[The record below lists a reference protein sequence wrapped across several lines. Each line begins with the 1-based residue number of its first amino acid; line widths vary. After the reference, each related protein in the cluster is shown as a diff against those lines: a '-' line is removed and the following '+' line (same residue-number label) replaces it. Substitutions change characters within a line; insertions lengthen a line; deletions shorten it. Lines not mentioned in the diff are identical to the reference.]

1 MSNQDYRR
9 YSHTTIPYADPQS
22 PEPTRYPLQPGYADQ
37 QPAYGVLR
45 DNSDATVSLVLGLV
59 GLTTFILLASPFAW
73 WLGARALTEIDATPG
88 VYNNRGM
95 AVAGKITGIIGTILL
110 TLFVLAGILV
120 VILLFAAGT
129 N

>member
-1 MSNQDYRR
+1 MSNQDR
-9 YSHTTIPYADPQS
+9 TPYVATQS
-22 PEPTRYPLQPGYADQ
+22 PEPTSYPLQPGYPDQ

-59 GLTTFILLASPFAW
+59 GLCTFLLLASPFAW
-73 WLGARALTEIDATPG
+73 WLGARALAEIDATPG

-95 AVAGKITGIIGTILL
+95 AVAGKITGIIGTVLL
-110 TLFVLAGILV
+110 AFFVVGGILAV
-120 VILLFAAGT
+120 LFLFTATSTT

>member
-1 MSNQDYRR
+1 MSNQDR
-9 YSHTTIPYADPQS
+9 TPYVATES
-22 PEPTRYPLQPGYADQ
+22 PEPTSYPLQPGYVDQ

-59 GLTTFILLASPFAW
+59 GLCTFILLASPFAW

-95 AVAGKITGIIGTILL
+95 AVAGKITGIIGTVLLSLSVVAAILA
-110 TLFVLAGILV
+110 VL
-120 VILLFAAGT
+120 LLFAASSS